1 MDFSNTSDVL
11 ALIAIIVALGSAAFQ
26 WYLDTHMNKV
36 NLEADY
42 FRALYSEHL
51 LYKLPKARKYI
62 NFENKKLVHVD
73 MFLEELNAI
82 RQNSLYFMYADIDF
96 FTDIKIELQKL
107 EDYLIDT
114 GNQIVDEEE
123 QEDVFVQIQYM
134 LEGIYKLFNNKYI
147 GN

>member
-51 LYKLPKARKYI
+51 LYKLPQARKYI
-62 NFENKKLVHVD
+62 NFECY
-73 MFLEELNAI
+73 
-82 RQNSLYFMYADIDF
+82 SS
-96 FTDIKIELQKL
+96 
-107 EDYLIDT
+107 
-114 GNQIVDEEE
+114 
-123 QEDVFVQIQYM
+123 
-134 LEGIYKLFNNKYI
+134 
-147 GN
+147 